1 MRFLAGFVLL
11 ACQAGAHVMSMSSG
25 DLTIRGT
32 VAHYEFRLP
41 LYEMPHVANPAQS
54 LFAHIVFSSG
64 GRQAQLRNQSCRE
77 DPAQG
82 SYICTADYE
91 FAAPV
96 DILDVEC
103 TFPAVTVPNHV
114 HLLRVENG
122 GKHDQAL
129 FDISFPRATLRF
141 RPPTALETAIAQ
153 AGGGALRAL
162 GGAVQ
167 ILFLASLVLA
177 ARSRRELI
185 LLTAMFL
192 AGQTAAAIV
201 VPRTAWLPAGRFVEA
216 AAGLTIAYLAVEIL
230 VLPKAGMR
238 WLIVAVL
245 GAFHG
250 LYFDLFLS
258 TTGYRALYVLS
269 GAVFA
274 EIALIAILAV
284 LFSYLGKL
292 LAALKPVPVCA
303 SALLVTGMV
312 WFFMRLRS

>member
-1 MRFLAGFVLL
+1 MRVLAGFVLL
-11 ACQAGAHVMSMSSG
+11 ASHALAHVMSMSSG

-32 VAHYEFRLP
+32 LARYELRLP

-54 LFAHIVFSSG
+54 LFAHMVFSSR
-64 GRQAQLRNQSCRE
+64 GRTAQLLDKSCRE
-77 DPAQG
+77 ETAQG
-82 SYICTADYE
+82 AYVCTADYE

-96 DILDVEC
+96 DSLDVEC

-122 GKHDQAL
+122 GKRDQAL

-141 RPPTALETAIAQ
+141 RPPTALETAITQ
-153 AGGGALRAL
+153 AGGGILRAL
-162 GGAVQ
+162 GGAAQ
-167 ILFLASLVLA
+167 LIFLASLVLA

-201 VPRTAWLPAGRFVEA
+201 VPLTAWQPPPRFVEA

-250 LYFDLFLS
+250 LYFDLFLR
-258 TTGYRALYVLS
+258 TTGYRAAYVLG
-269 GAVFA
+269 GAVLA
-274 EIALIAILAV
+274 EVALIAILAL
-284 LFSYLGKL
+284 LFAYLGKL
-292 LAALKPVPVCA
+292 LAAWKPVPVCA
-303 SALLVTGMV
+303 SMLLATGMA
-312 WFFMRLRS
+312 WFFLRLRS

>member
-1 MRFLAGFVLL
+1 MRVLAGFVLL
-11 ACQAGAHVMSMSSG
+11 ACHALAHVMSMSSG

-32 VAHYEFRLP
+32 QAHYEFRLP

-64 GRQAQLRNQSCRE
+64 GRQARLLNSACQE
-77 DPAQG
+77 DPAHG
-82 SYICTADYE
+82 AYVCTADYQ
-91 FAAPV
+91 FPAPV
-96 DILDVEC
+96 DTLDVEC
-103 TFPAVTVPNHV
+103 TFYSVTVPNHV

-122 GKHDQAL
+122 AKRDQAL

-141 RPPTALETAIAQ
+141 RPPTPLETAIAQ
-153 AGGGALRAL
+153 SGGGALRAL
-162 GGAVQ
+162 GGAAQ

-192 AGQTAAAIV
+192 AGQIAAALV
-201 VPRTAWLPAGRFVEA
+201 VPRTAWQPPARFVEA

-250 LYFDLFLS
+250 LYFDLFLR

-269 GAVFA
+269 GAVLA
-274 EIALIAILAV
+274 EVAAIAMLA
-284 LFSYLGKL
+284 LLLSCLCKL
-292 LAALKPVPVCA
+292 PAALKPIPVCA
-303 SALLVTGMV
+303 SLLLVTGMA
-312 WFFMRLRS
+312 WFFLRLRS